1 MGQFLDDDAFFQATP
16 AGVVQEPLPHHRPVR
31 IKLEPHA
38 HHANQ
43 ARTELNPLVAEQAQK
58 VRDALQQLERQ
69 TQKMRAALEQ
79 LEQQPLEAKTKPSR
93 RASDH
98 EYERRRPR
106 WSQPEDPNQL
116 FLFDQEMLKPKF
128 SAPPS
133 VLPPAIDDVSIENFS
148 ISLAYGDDGM
158 GIVGA
163 TLVALASGDS
173 NGDGIIDSN
182 DCYPDNSPVQRLNLD
197 LNQLREGMMQKV
209 RELVARFDTNGNGRI
224 DGPMEAFAFLH
235 HIAHLD
241 LDVDSGHIDP
251 TTGMITTESYIR
263 AFGERLNRGLTE
275 LPE

>member
-1 MGQFLDDDAFFQATP
+1 MTELNTDESFFQP
-16 AGVVQEPLPHHRPVR
+16 AVAAAPAMAHHKPVR
-31 IKLEPHA
+31 VRLTPHT
-38 HHANQ
+38 HHANDSRAELSPVVAMQ
-43 ARTELNPLVAEQAQK
+43 ARQ

-69 TQKMRAALEQ
+69 TQKMRAALEL
-79 LEQQPLEAKTKPSR
+79 LEQQPREQKTKPGR
-93 RASDH
+93 RASDQD
-98 EYERRRPR
+98 YERRRPR
-106 WSQPEDPNQL
+106 WSQPADPNQL
-116 FLFDQEMLKPKF
+116 FLFDQEMLKPKY

-133 VLPPAIDDVSIENFS
+133 VLPPAIDQVSIENFS

-241 LDVDSGHIDP
+241 LDVDAGHIDP
-251 TTGMITTESYIR
+251 ATGMITTESYIR